1 MSIPHKGIWGSN
13 PHFSASRMLQA
24 RETVLVLFL
33 SQRSWGIRTDE
44 VNAVKEGQPIRLP
57 FFSLHAM
64 QKKSPHSRAFLYSD
78 FVSLG
83 CDEVKSL
90 VEDDSVEVLSE
101 DSVPSVEA
109 VVSDDVSL
117 DSVVV
122 LSLELLLEGSIPSRL
137 TS

>member
-1 MSIPHKGIWGSN
+1 
-13 PHFSASRMLQA
+13 
-24 RETVLVLFL
+24 
-33 SQRSWGIRTDE
+33 
-44 VNAVKEGQPIRLP
+44 
-57 FFSLHAM
+57 M

-83 CDEVKSL
+83 CDEVESL